1 VVIEK
6 FIASME
12 AYGTMEC
19 WNNGIIGLKNENFLH
34 SCCPSISEH
43 ILPIF
48 QFSSIPTG
56 AKPQI
61 WSFLKI

>member
-1 VVIEK
+1 
-6 FIASME
+6 ME

-43 ILPIF
+43 IVPIF
-48 QFSSIPTG
+48 QYSNWGRAPDLVLFKYMSTKG
-56 AKPQI
+56 
-61 WSFLKI
+61 LKKC

>member
-1 VVIEK
+1 
-6 FIASME
+6 ME

-43 ILPIF
+43 IVPIF
-48 QFSSIPTG
+48 QYSSIPTG
-56 AKPQI
+56 AEPLI